1 MFPPFSI
8 QESVFSLQFISEYGR
23 LEDILIV
30 EATTKATFGAGERR
44 FRALIEHISDAIA
57 LLNRQGEVIYSG
69 ASATHILGYDA
80 GQTVGRDA
88 FSFVHP
94 EDRLAAQDRFAAL
107 LQSPGADAPLA
118 YRLRHRDGSW
128 RHVEGIAKNLLNE
141 PGVHAV
147 VVTYRDCTERIM
159 AEATLRESE
168 ARYGA
173 VIAALDE
180 GIIVQDPD
188 GRITAAN
195 ESAYRIFGVN
205 REQLI
210 GRTSL
215 DSQWQTVHED
225 GAPFPPTEHP
235 AMIAL
240 GTGQRQ
246 TRVIM
251 GVEKSDG
258 ARTWLS
264 VNAQPLF
271 RDDAPSPYA
280 AVTSFTDITERK
292 RADTQL
298 VRAAHYDALTG
309 LPNRGFFME
318 RLAHLFSHARRDEQY
333 EFALLFLDFDH
344 FKAVNDSLGHAVG
357 DSALAAIARRLEHA
371 LRPAD
376 GVARLGGDEFAIL
389 AGNVRG
395 LTEAT
400 AIAMRLGEM
409 LATPFVVNGREI
421 HMTAS
426 IGIALSGPEYDRGD
440 EMLRDADAAMYRAK
454 REGGGQHAVA
464 DAEMRTRAHAADLL
478 GRDLRD
484 AMARGQMHV
493 VFEPVIDLQRG
504 RVAHFD
510 ARLRWMHPAFGPLSS
525 ASFLSI
531 ADEIGVRAALDH
543 ALLRTAC
550 HQLRR
555 WQDASHENGALAVSV
570 RVSGAHFVNPHF
582 VREYAETVRHACVAP
597 HSLILQ
603 FAERVV
609 LDHPDAAAALFR
621 HLHAIGTRVQVNQFG
636 AGNTSLLFL
645 RRFAID
651 VLKIDR
657 TVVAMLAD
665 ETGRAIVGAV
675 MTLANTVG
683 MHVVASGIEALH
695 QAHALR
701 EAGCDFG
708 QGEWFATLHP
718 HNEERIVRPLMIDL

>member
-1 MFPPFSI
+1 
-8 QESVFSLQFISEYGR
+8 

-30 EATTKATFGAGERR
+30 EATTKAVFGAGERR

-69 ASATHILGYDA
+69 ASTTHILGYDA

-94 EDRLAAQDRFAAL
+94 EERLAAQDQFAAL
-107 LQSPGADAPLA
+107 LQSPGATAPLA
-118 YRLRHRDGSW
+118 CRLRHRDGSW
-128 RHVEGIAKNLLNE
+128 RHMEGIAKNLLDE
-141 PGVHAV
+141 PGVRAV
-147 VVTYRDCTERIM
+147 IVTYRDITERIT
-159 AEATLRESE
+159 AEAALHESE
-168 ARYGA
+168 ERYRA

-180 GIIVQDPD
+180 GIVVQDPD

-195 ESAYRIFGVN
+195 ESAGRIFGVS

-225 GAPFPPTEHP
+225 GALFPPTEHP

-264 VNAQPLF
+264 INAQPLF
-271 RDDAPSPYA
+271 RDDAPNPYA

-309 LPNRGFFME
+309 LPNRGVFME
-318 RLAHLFSHARRDEQY
+318 RLVHAFSRAKRGERY
-333 EFALLFLDFDH
+333 GFALLFLDFDH
-344 FKAVNDSLGHAVG
+344 FKAVNDSLGHAAG
-357 DSALAAIARRLEHA
+357 DSALAAIARRLEHS

-376 GVARLGGDEFAIL
+376 SVARLGGDEFAIL
-389 AGNVRG
+389 AGNVSG

-400 AIAMRLGEM
+400 AIAIRLGDA
-409 LATPFVVNGREI
+409 LAAPFIVNGREI

-454 REGGGQHAVA
+454 REGGGRHAVA
-464 DAEMRTRAHAADLL
+464 DADIRTRIQATARL

-493 VFEPVIDLQRG
+493 VFEPVVDLRAG
-504 RVAHFD
+504 RVARYE

-525 ASFLSI
+525 ESFLSI
-531 ADEIGVRAALDH
+531 ADEIGLRASLDRV
-543 ALLRTAC
+543 LLNTAC

-570 RVSGAHFVNPHF
+570 RLSSAHFVNPHF
-582 VREYAETVRHACVAP
+582 VREYAETVRHVCVAP
-597 HSLILQ
+597 QSLILQ
-603 FAERVV
+603 FAEQGV
-609 LDHPDAAAALFR
+609 LDHPDAASALFR
-621 HLHAIGTRVQVNQFG
+621 HLHALGTRVQLDRFG
-636 AGNTSLLFL
+636 VGNTSLLFL

-657 TVVAMLAD
+657 TLVEMLAD
-665 ETGRAIVGAV
+665 EAERAIVGAV
-675 MTLANTVG
+675 VTLAHTVG
-683 MHVVASGIEALH
+683 MQVVAEGIEAPRH
-695 QAHALR
+695 AHALR

-708 QGEWFATLHP
+708 QGEWFAAFHP
-718 HNEERIVRPLMIDL
+718 HDEGRIVRPLTIAM